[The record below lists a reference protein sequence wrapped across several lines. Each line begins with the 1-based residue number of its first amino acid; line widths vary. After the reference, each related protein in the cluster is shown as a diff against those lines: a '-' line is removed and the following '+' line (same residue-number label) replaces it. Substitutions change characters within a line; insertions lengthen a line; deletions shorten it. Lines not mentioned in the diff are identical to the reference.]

1 MAVRISGVLKDGA
14 GKPVPGCT
22 IELKARRTTETVI
35 VTTVAYGQPG
45 ETGSYSM
52 DVEPGLYRVT
62 LNTEGYAP
70 SYVGDI
76 LVKADSAPG
85 TLNKFLM
92 DLEDAQY
99 YPKALAELEAVAAE
113 ILKRAEASAASAEE
127 AKKRAENARGPKG
140 DKGDTGPQGIPGPK
154 GDTGERGPK
163 GERGERGPQGLQGVK
178 GERGEKGEKGEP
190 GGPDATTAQKGIV
203 QLSSATDSDDETK
216 AATPKA
222 VKAAMGKADGCL
234 EKAKNGD
241 DIPDKVQFLNTVGAA
256 RVYGR
261 DIHTGAGEWTTTEF
275 VAWLKAKGAFDQP
288 YWMMKASL
296 HAGFNKVI
304 TDVGPGKLNLGGC
317 VIEVMGKYEAAIV
330 RVTIGEYG
338 ATGFINGTVCTCTV
352 YGDTQYFHWRV
363 DYSTKNKPD
372 TVSQRDASTTQKG
385 VVQLSSDTNSND
397 ETKAATPKAVKAA
410 MDVANEAKTKA
421 EEAAAGGGV
430 PGPKGDKGDTGPAG
444 PAGPGGV
451 QGPKGDTGAPGAKG
465 EKGATGATGPQ
476 GAKGDKGDPGPQ
488 GPKGDTGAPGAKG
501 EKGATGAT
509 GPQGPKGDKGDPG
522 PQGPKGD
529 TGAPGAKGEKGAT
542 GATGPQGAKG
552 DKGDPGPQ
560 GPKGDTGAPGAK
572 GEKGATGATGPQGPK
587 GDKGDPGPRG
597 ATGPQGPAGSPA
609 GGLHA
614 VGAFVFA
621 QASISNSEK
630 YAAGAVLAG
639 SKLRECSIQLGSQ
652 KAATLTGNTLPGT
665 WRVCSP
671 LQVSSIYPYCVGL
684 FQRIS

>member
-1 MAVRISGVLKDGA
+1 
-14 GKPVPGCT
+14 
-22 IELKARRTTETVI
+22 RTTETVI

-261 DIHTGAGEWTTTEF
+261 DIHTGAGEWTTSEF

-444 PAGPGGV
+444 PAGPGGP

-476 GAKGDKGDPGPQ
+476 GA
-488 GPKGDTGAPGAKG
+488 
-501 EKGATGAT
+501 
-509 GPQGPKGDKGDPG
+509 KGDKGDPG

>member
-1 MAVRISGVLKDGA
+1 
-14 GKPVPGCT
+14 
-22 IELKARRTTETVI
+22 
-35 VTTVAYGQPG
+35 

-476 GAKGDKGDPGPQ
+476 GAKGDKGD
-488 GPKGDTGAPGAKG
+488 
-501 EKGATGAT
+501 
-509 GPQGPKGDKGDPG
+509 
-522 PQGPKGD
+522 
-529 TGAPGAKGEKGAT
+529 
-542 GATGPQGAKG
+542 
-552 DKGDPGPQ
+552 KGDPGPQ

>member
-1 MAVRISGVLKDGA
+1 MTVKISGVLKDGA

-522 PQGPKGD
+522 P
-529 TGAPGAKGEKGAT
+529 
-542 GATGPQGAKG
+542 
-552 DKGDPGPQ
+552 
-560 GPKGDTGAPGAK
+560 
-572 GEKGATGATGPQGPK
+572 
-587 GDKGDPGPRG
+587 RG

>member
-1 MAVRISGVLKDGA
+1 MTVKISGVLKDGA

-476 GAKGDKGDPGPQ
+476 G
-488 GPKGDTGAPGAKG
+488 
-501 EKGATGAT
+501 
-509 GPQGPKGDKGDPG
+509 
-522 PQGPKGD
+522 
-529 TGAPGAKGEKGAT
+529 
-542 GATGPQGAKG
+542 
-552 DKGDPGPQ
+552 
-560 GPKGDTGAPGAK
+560 
-572 GEKGATGATGPQGPK
+572 PK

>member
-1 MAVRISGVLKDGA
+1 MTVKISGVLKDGA

-163 GERGERGPQGLQGVK
+163 GECGERGPQGLQGVK

-222 VKAAMGKADGCL
+222 VKAAMDKADGCL

-261 DIHTGAGEWTTTEF
+261 DIHTGAGEWTTSEF

-451 QGPKGDTGAPGAKG
+451 QGPKGDP
-465 EKGATGATGPQ
+465 GPQ
-476 GAKGDKGDPGPQ
+476 GPKGDKGDPGPQ
-488 GPKGDTGAPGAKG
+488 GPKGNAGAPGAKG

-542 GATGPQGAKG
+542 GATGPQGPKG